1 MASTDPQS
9 LFAWS
14 KCFACHGA
22 SVAELMELALLDKIR
37 AGLEGGGVGGG
48 VICGAY
54 AGQPTFTPA
63 SGCGV
68 AIDTTTDIIYWYYS
82 GAWHP

>member
-1 MASTDPQS
+1 MAACTLSDLQADACS
-9 LFAWS
+9 NGFAAMS
-14 KCFACHGA
+14 DGDKMAILLQLLCNISSSGGA
-22 SVAELMELALLDKIR
+22 
-37 AGLEGGGVGGG
+37 GGV
-48 VICGAY
+48 VCGAY

-82 GAWHP
+82 GSWHP